1 MIASWFRRG
10 FLWCVS
16 RGLNPLTSRAAR
28 SGRGPFSLV
37 RHVGRRSGRVRET
50 PVILARTADG
60 FVVELTYGPKVDWYR
75 NIVAAGGCTVVHRGV
90 EHAVDRIES
99 CPREDG
105 LRAFGFPKS
114 LVLRILRRREFRHL
128 HEQRS

>member
-1 MIASWFRRG
+1 MYASRFRRG
-10 FLWCVS
+10 FLWCLS
-16 RGLNPLTSRAAR
+16 HGLNPLTSRAAR
-28 SGRGPFSLV
+28 AGRGPFSLV

-60 FVVELTYGPKVDWYR
+60 FVAELTYGPNVDWYR
-75 NIVAAGGCTVVHRGV
+75 NIAAGGCTVVHRGV

-99 CPREDG
+99 CTPEDG

-114 LVLRILRRREFRHL
+114 LVLRILGRREFRHL
-128 HEQRS
+128 HEQCP